1 MNEKHIASIVF
12 VAAACIWLGVIAR
25 ALYEVT
31 K

>member
-1 MNEKHIASIVF
+1 MNEKHIASIAF
-12 VAAACIWLGVIAR
+12 VAACIWLGVIAR